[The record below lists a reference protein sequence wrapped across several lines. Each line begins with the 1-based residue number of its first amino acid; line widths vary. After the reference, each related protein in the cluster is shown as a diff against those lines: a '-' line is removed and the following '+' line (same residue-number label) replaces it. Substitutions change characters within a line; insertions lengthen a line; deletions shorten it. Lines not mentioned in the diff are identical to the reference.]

1 MELRIIPPE
10 IWENNVIIARYM
22 TDEPDVLE
30 RDLLKAGTIECMYYH
45 DEWEWIM
52 EVVEKIR
59 INTKIHILLFP
70 DKSPSSVVVID
81 TKGFNTMEKSNNL
94 ISAIWNA
101 CINYINWY
109 NETKLSQHN

>member
-52 EVVEKIR
+52 EVVE
-59 INTKIHILLFP
+59 
-70 DKSPSSVVVID
+70 
-81 TKGFNTMEKSNNL
+81 
-94 ISAIWNA
+94 
-101 CINYINWY
+101 
-109 NETKLSQHN
+109 